1 MTPSINTSMGLRE
14 WVMLV
19 TLSVLWGG
27 SFFFVG
33 VAVKDFPPLT
43 IVTLRVGIAAIAL
56 WTIVFA
62 MGFRPPKN
70 ARVWAAFLG
79 MGLLNNAIPFGLIVW
94 GQTQI
99 ASGLASILN
108 ATTPLF
114 TVIVAGMLLP
124 DERATPLKLLGVVV
138 GFIGVVVM
146 IGTPVMGEG
155 DSTLAQVAIMVAA
168 LSYAFAGVYGRR
180 FKKMLISPFVAAAGQ
195 VTASALVM
203 APIALITDGPLNI
216 AEPSAG
222 GLGIYCRACC
232 SINGCCLRSIFQV
245 TGVSRSH

>member
-27 SFFFVG
+27 SFFFV
-33 VAVKDFPPLT
+33 
-43 IVTLRVGIAAIAL
+43 
-56 WTIVFA
+56 
-62 MGFRPPKN
+62 
-70 ARVWAAFLG
+70 
-79 MGLLNNAIPFGLIVW
+79 
-94 GQTQI
+94 
-99 ASGLASILN
+99 
-108 ATTPLF
+108 
-114 TVIVAGMLLP
+114 
-124 DERATPLKLLGVVV
+124 
-138 GFIGVVVM
+138 GVVVM